1 MFFITWALI
10 LLSLQLQIAISI
22 NTLIMINLNLKII
35 SDIKIIN
42 LKWLEINFSHTA
54 KVLKINM
61 IMNILLP
68 ECKLYKF
75 RGEHK
80 TERTNRGFCS

>member
-10 LLSLQLQIAISI
+10 LLSLQLQTAISI